1 MLVLSYIRDQDRQ
14 SLTIPI
20 EIVANAKGS
29 PTIRPKEN
37 VDLFP

>member
-1 MLVLSYIRDQDRQ
+1 MAEMIE
-14 SLTIPI
+14 LTKAIIQARIPI